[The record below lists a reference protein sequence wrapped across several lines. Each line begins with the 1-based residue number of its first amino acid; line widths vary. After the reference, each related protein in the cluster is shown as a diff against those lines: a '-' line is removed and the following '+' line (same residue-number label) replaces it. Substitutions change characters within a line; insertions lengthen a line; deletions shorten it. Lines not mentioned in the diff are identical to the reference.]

1 MGRTLDYFLDQCNIH
16 NGNLDTLSSQKVK
29 SKIKYIPKTTEDDW
43 KDDLAQEL
51 MKTRKGEVK
60 IEGFSQDQIDDIF

>member
-1 MGRTLDYFLDQCNIH
+1 MEYGCLDA
-16 NGNLDTLSSQKVK
+16 LSSQKVK
-29 SKIKYIPKTTEDDW
+29 STLKYVQKTKADEW

-60 IEGFSQDQIDDIF
+60 IDGFSQNQIDDIFRSLCTE